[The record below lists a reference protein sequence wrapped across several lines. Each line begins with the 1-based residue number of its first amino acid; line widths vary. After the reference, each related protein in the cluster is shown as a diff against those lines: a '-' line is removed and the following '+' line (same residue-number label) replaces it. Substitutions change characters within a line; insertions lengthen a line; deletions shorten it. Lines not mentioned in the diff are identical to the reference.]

1 MPFESAQLPGDDD
14 NVVPFFEP
22 RPPHAE
28 IEEAPFDNQFQ
39 DFCLELHRD
48 PELTTT
54 TATIA
59 AEYQRLFLSDR
70 TWVLMPTG
78 HRWSLKAVSGIPN
91 FQRRAEVVQ
100 KLEQL
105 VTLIGRTNQ
114 PFQWSAGE
122 STSPLS
128 TRVRNV
134 LDQYLDEVHVC
145 RLRIEPLLPPEARD
159 ANESE
164 NGQTHSIGIV
174 VCEWFQ
180 PPASSFSETRW
191 TAARNHAGTAI
202 QNAFDWSQAPLAQ
215 KLRHW
220 RRTATWH
227 GPAKWAMLI
236 AAVAGF
242 AALAALIPMEFT
254 INAVGEM
261 KPVRQ
266 RHVFATSTGIVR
278 AIAVSAGRDVSEGTT
293 LLELDSPELELE
305 IRRTDGDLRTTE
317 KKIASLEASRLDFGL
332 GSSDSTNQMNTL
344 GGELKEQLQ
353 RRDNLRLELDLLHLR
368 RDELKVVSPINGRVV
383 TWDLEQLLAH
393 RPVSRGQRLLTISDT
408 EGPWELEL
416 RVADEDTSD
425 LVAAM
430 QANKSVPL
438 DFVAITKPD
447 MVHSTTLRS
456 ISDTVEIRSQGEAPT
471 VLCRAD
477 LPGNLKESAVEGMS
491 VRGRIHCGR
500 RAAIVVLLDKFWRSV
515 REHILF
521 PLGW

>member
-1 MPFESAQLPGDDD
+1 MPFESAQLPGGDE
-14 NVVPFFEP
+14 NGVPFFD
-22 RPPHAE
+22 PPQPHVNIDE
-28 IEEAPFDNQFQ
+28 TPFDTQFQ
-39 DFCLELHRD
+39 DFCLELHRE

-59 AEYQRLFLSDR
+59 AEYQRLFRSDR

-105 VTLIGRTNQ
+105 VTLIGRANQ

-122 STSPLS
+122 STSQLPL
-128 TRVRNV
+128 RVRNV

-145 RLRIEPLLPPEARD
+145 CLRIEPLLPPEARD
-159 ANESE
+159 PVETDNSPPKCL
-164 NGQTHSIGIV
+164 GIV

-180 PPASSFSETRW
+180 PPAISVSEKQW
-191 TAARNHAGTAI
+191 TAARDHAGTAI
-202 QNAFDWSQAPLAQ
+202 RNAFDWSQAPISQ
-215 KLRHW
+215 KLRQW
-220 RRTATWH
+220 RRTANWS
-227 GPAKWAMLI
+227 GPAKWGILFSTLTV
-236 AAVAGF
+236 VAG
-242 AALAALIPMEFT
+242 LGALIPIQFT

-278 AIAVSAGRDVSEGTT
+278 AIAVTAGKDVSEGTT

-317 KKIASLEASRLDFGL
+317 KKIASIEASRLDFGL
-332 GSSDSTNQMNTL
+332 GSTDSNNQMNTL

-353 RRDNLRLELDLLHLR
+353 RRDNLRLELDLLLLR
-368 RDELKVVSPINGRVV
+368 RDELKIVSPIKGRVV
-383 TWDLEQLLAH
+383 TWDLEQLLSH

-416 RVADEDTSD
+416 RVADEDTSN
-425 LVAAM
+425 LVRAM
-430 QANKSVPL
+430 QVSKSVPI
-438 DFVAITKPD
+438 DFVAITKPEKA
-447 MVHSTTLRS
+447 HSTTLRS

-477 LPGNLKESAVEGMS
+477 LPENLKESAVEGMS

-500 RAAIVVLLDKFWRSV
+500 RAAIVVLLDKLWRSV

>member
-1 MPFESAQLPGDDD
+1 MPFESAQLPGDDE
-14 NVVPFFEP
+14 NIVPFFEP
-22 RPPHAE
+22 PQPIAE
-28 IEEAPFDNQFQ
+28 IDEIPFDTPFQ
-39 DFCLELHRD
+39 DFSLELHRD

-59 AEYQRLFLSDR
+59 SEYQRLFRSDR
-70 TWVLMPTG
+70 TWVLMPAG
-78 HRWSLKAVSGIPN
+78 HRWSLKAVSGIPS

-105 VTLIGRTNQ
+105 VTFVGRTNQ
-114 PFQWSAGE
+114 PFLWSAGE
-122 STSPLS
+122 STNHLP
-128 TRVRNV
+128 TRVCTV

-145 RLRIEPLLPPEARD
+145 RLRIEPLLPPETRD
-159 ANESE
+159 RDESE
-164 NGQTHSIGIV
+164 KSPPHSLGIV

-180 PPASSFSETRW
+180 PSATSFSEKRW
-191 TAARNHAGTAI
+191 TAARYHAGTAI
-202 QNAFDWSQAPLAQ
+202 QNAFDWSQAPLSQ
-215 KLRHW
+215 KLRQW
-220 RRTATWH
+220 RRTTNWH
-227 GPAKWAMLI
+227 GPAKWGMLL
-236 AAVAGF
+236 AAFVVF
-242 AALAALIPMEFT
+242 TALAALVPIQFT

-278 AIAVSAGRDVSEGTT
+278 TIAVTAGRDVSEGAT

-305 IRRTDGDLRTTE
+305 IRRTDGELRTTE
-317 KKIASLEASRLDFGL
+317 KKITSLEASRLDFGS

-353 RRDNLRLELDLLHLR
+353 RRDNLRLELDLLLLR

-383 TWDLEQLLAH
+383 TWDLEQLLSH
-393 RPVSRGQRLLTISDT
+393 RPVTRGQRLLTISDIK
-408 EGPWELEL
+408 GPWELEL

-425 LVAAM
+425 LVKAM
-430 QANKSVPL
+430 QANKSVPV
-438 DFVAITKPD
+438 DFVAITKPEV
-447 MVHSTTLRS
+447 VHSTTLRS
-456 ISDTVEIRSQGEAPT
+456 ISDTVEIRSQGESPT

-477 LPGNLKESAVEGMS
+477 LPESLKESAVEGMS

-521 PLGW
+521 PWGW